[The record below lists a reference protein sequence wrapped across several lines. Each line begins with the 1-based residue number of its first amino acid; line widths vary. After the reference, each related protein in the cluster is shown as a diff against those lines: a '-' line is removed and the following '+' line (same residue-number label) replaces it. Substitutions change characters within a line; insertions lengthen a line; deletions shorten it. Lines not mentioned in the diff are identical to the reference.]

1 MLIFIQNLLMKSY
14 EALETPGLPRRQ
26 VKYDTRL
33 SEQKCTGKCDELVK
47 AKATIVELQEEI
59 QKLTSKLDKVT
70 EDLVNSQRKS
80 QDESQVSDR
89 LRFGY
94 TKNHLSL
101 ISISYQVQK
110 VTSKANSI
118 SVTPIH
124 CSK

>member
-1 MLIFIQNLLMKSY
+1 MFIQNLLMKSY

-59 QKLTSKLDKVT
+59 RKLTSKLDKVT
-70 EDLVNSQRKS
+70 EDLANSQRQS
-80 QDESQVSDR
+80 QEANESQVSDR

-94 TKNHLSL
+94 T
-101 ISISYQVQK
+101 I
-110 VTSKANSI
+110 
-118 SVTPIH
+118 
-124 CSK
+124 